1 MTNNENDLTI
11 PAAEMA
17 KYIDHTLLKPEATI
31 DTLNTLC
38 EEAISYGFK
47 AVCINSAHVVE
58 VVHKLHGS
66 GVDVCTVVGFPL
78 GAMHMRAKAF
88 EAENALTDG
97 AQELDMVINV
107 GALKSGDLKTVEADI
122 KAVRRVAASPA
133 ILKVIIETCLLTE
146 AEKIKACEIVKD
158 VGADFAKTSTGFSSG
173 GATVQDVA
181 LMRRI
186 VGDEMGVKA
195 SGGIKDYATAVAMIK
210 AGANR
215 LGVSAGIAIIEG
227 APR

>member
-1 MTNNENDLTI
+1 MTSNETELTI
-11 PAAEMA
+11 TAAEMA

-31 DTLNTLC
+31 DMLNTLC

-47 AVCINSAHVVE
+47 AVCINSAHVAD
-58 VVHKLHGS
+58 VVRKLHGS

-88 EAENALTDG
+88 EAENALADG

-122 KAVRRVAASPA
+122 KAVRRAAASPA

-146 AEKIKACEIVKD
+146 AEKTKACEIVKNA
-158 VGADFAKTSTGFSSG
+158 GADFVKTSTGFSIG
-173 GATVQDVA
+173 GATVKDVT

-186 VGDEMGVKA
+186 VGKEMGVKA
-195 SGGIKDYATAVAMIK
+195 SGGIKDYATAVAMVK

-215 LGVSAGIAIIEG
+215 LGVSAGIAIVEG
-227 APR
+227 APK

>member
-1 MTNNENDLTI
+1 
-11 PAAEMA
+11 MA

-31 DTLNTLC
+31 DMLNTLC
-38 EEAISYGFK
+38 AEAISYGFK
-47 AVCINSAHVVE
+47 AVCINSAYVADVVGQ
-58 VVHKLHGS
+58 LHGT

-88 EAENALTDG
+88 EAENALADG

-133 ILKVIIETCLLTE
+133 ILKVIIETCLLAE
-146 AEKIKACEIVKD
+146 AEKIKACEIVKHA
-158 VGADFAKTSTGFSSG
+158 GADFVKTSTGFSIG
-173 GATVQDVA
+173 GATVEDVI

-186 VGDEMGVKA
+186 VGHEMGVKA
-195 SGGIKDYATAVAMIK
+195 SGGIKDYATAIAMLK

-215 LGVSAGIAIIEG
+215 LGVSAGIAIVEG
-227 APR
+227 APK